1 MSGHILLQEF
11 APAMALVQMNSPRTP
26 FSLGRPRTAPRAEA
40 TDAPSNPRQ
49 WRSSIWGAAIASGTF
64 RRGLKRLKRTG
75 VRADLDDSG
84 LLWLTSEEVAGEGAE
99 VLELPVLPVEDVHMP
114 GASVTLEVK
123 DVRSLYDSLLLSG
136 SRFVAT
142 ALFNEERQEMAA
154 VGTLLYLEELR
165 DCPTGLVA
173 EHFAVA
179 RVRLLKPGKP
189 GHMEA
194 ELLWDCDEENENVP
208 IAWHWNPCHESPR
221 VETRLQPQLGQLERL
236 RGKLKQEGLEEA
248 LRLQPPLPR
257 QLRAVQG
264 LWRAKSGVR
273 IRILNHQVVGL
284 GKLDCHDGQ
293 LTVQLS
299 TPFTGRI
306 TAEGDDGIAETL
318 SWDDGDVWQRL
329 CAPAPLREAPA
340 AAALWRAARRWRAA
354 GALRAEGR
362 RGEARWRSASEM
374 SQSGERPWDP
384 QSASKGLWDTA
395 AQSAD
400 AAARTEIWEEVLRP
414 CQRLLQAPVTE
425 RIEVL
430 REIMQAEITR
440 LQLTLT
446 VASSDS
452 DSSD

>member
-208 IAWHWNPCHESPR
+208 I
-221 VETRLQPQLGQLERL
+221 TRLQPQLGQLERL

-318 SWDDGDVWQRL
+318 SWDDGDVWQRPQQRRRCGARRGAGGRQAL
-329 CAPAPLREAPA
+329 CARRDVEARRAGGLPPRCPKAGSARGTRRAPPKGSGTLRRRAPTRPPAPRS
-340 AAALWRAARRWRAA
+340 
-354 GALRAEGR
+354 GR
-362 RGEARWRSASEM
+362 R
-374 SQSGERPWDP
+374 
-384 QSASKGLWDTA
+384 
-395 AQSAD
+395 
-400 AAARTEIWEEVLRP
+400 
-414 CQRLLQAPVTE
+414 C
-425 RIEVL
+425 
-430 REIMQAEITR
+430 
-440 LQLTLT
+440 
-446 VASSDS
+446 
-452 DSSD
+452 